1 MSGNKNSGRLRS
13 SKDALLISKLDN
25 VINSE
30 DAILKLKQFIEDGN
44 FKALQLYLAYRFGS
58 PKRQIEIE
66 AQNPEQPLFDLI
78 PKIVFTHRKPED
90 EE

>member
-44 FKALQLYLAYRFGS
+44 FKALQLYLAIVLGV
-58 PKRQIEIE
+58 PK
-66 AQNPEQPLFDLI
+66 D
-78 PKIVFTHRKPED
+78 K
-90 EE
+90 